1 MCITESANFKILIF
15 MYLSVL
21 LLCMS
26 MHHTDTVPKDAW
38 RGSDPP
44 VTGVSADRRF
54 HLGSGFQTQVI
65 WKSSHP
71 VFLTVEPFLNS
82 PNPFILKT

>member
-1 MCITESANFKILIF
+1 MCITESANFKIRIF
-15 MYLSVL
+15 TYLSVL

-44 VTGVSADRRF
+44 VTRVSGR
-54 HLGSGFQTQVI
+54 
-65 WKSSHP
+65 
-71 VFLTVEPFLNS
+71 
-82 PNPFILKT
+82 